1 MRTQSLVDDQGGLSS
16 RLSLILT
23 AFILA
28 WLTGGI
34 CLGQGS
40 TGVVEA
46 RVVTA
51 TEAAHPGTSVKVAVV
66 AEIAPGFHINDH
78 KPTLDYL
85 IPTELK
91 LEPTR
96 ELSVE
101 RVVYPKGELK
111 KFEFSDQGLSVYQD
125 KAVVGALLKLAAG
138 VPPGEYTIKGKLA
151 YQACNEH
158 ACLPPTSVLLSITV
172 KVVPRGVTLKRVH
185 TDVFD
190 KIQFD

>member
-28 WLTGGI
+28 WLAGGI

-91 LEPTR
+91 LDRKSTR
-96 ELSVE
+96 LNSSHLVISYA
-101 RVVYPKGELK
+101 VFCLK
-111 KFEFSDQGLSVYQD
+111 KKKKY
-125 KAVVGALLKLAAG
+125 KK
-138 VPPGEYTIKGKLA
+138 
-151 YQACNEH
+151 NN
-158 ACLPPTSVLLSITV
+158 TV
-172 KVVPRGVTLKRVH
+172 ARNK
-185 TDVFD
+185 
-190 KIQFD
+190 